1 MTEKEVVDTF
11 KKDEADGNGAIIS
24 IGDEEAVYLDF
35 DTDVE
40 IPFRY
45 AEYCTDDWL
54 KSLIHIGESAKTK
67 GLTEDFIVEVIKKAF
82 KNDFADAVCNLSG
95 IIIPTDE
102 IEFKQMLD
110 ICMKDSDDC
119 PDEWYTWDETQST
132 NCVGRLFSAHHIIFI
147 NEPKNNNLAHDLSMD
162 LGSDEFHSEYC
173 AGILVTLLHEVR
185 HLMLDSNPFLPE
197 DIYPEELK
205 DEDEVEAFARNAY
218 DSLGSLK
225 EWAK

>member
-1 MTEKEVVDTF
+1 MTKEDVISVL
-11 KKDEADGNGAIIS
+11 KKDEADGNGEIVS
-24 IGDEEAVYLDF
+24 IGNEETVYFDF
-35 DTDVE
+35 RTDME

-45 AEYCTDDWL
+45 AECCTNNWL
-54 KSLIHIGESAKTK
+54 KSLIHIGESAKAK
-67 GLTEDFIVEVIKKAF
+67 GLTEDFVVEMIRKSF
-82 KNDFADAVCNLSG
+82 GDDFAEAVCNLSG

-102 IEFKQMLD
+102 VEFNQMRD
-110 ICMKDSDDC
+110 TCMKNSSDD
-119 PDEWYTWDETQST
+119 PKEWYIWDDMQST
-132 NCVGRLFSAHHIIFI
+132 NCVGRLFSVHHIIFI
-147 NEPKNNNLAHDLSMD
+147 NEPKINNLAHDLSMD
-162 LGSDEFHSEYC
+162 LGQDEFHREYC
-173 AGILVTLLHEVR
+173 SGILVTLIHELR